1 MIPEWLNQS
10 VKPINEQMVVLA
22 TARQQQLTKPLGS
35 LGRMEQVAIR
45 LAGLQGVETPD
56 LERVRIVVFA
66 ADHGVA
72 ASGVSAFPQ
81 EVTAQMMANFAA
93 GGAAISVLARSLEA
107 ELEVVDVGVLE
118 EPANYPGVVY
128 DRAAA
133 GSANLLYQDAM
144 TAEVLETALD
154 AGRRALDRAVDAGAQ
169 LIIGGEMGIGNTT
182 AAAAVACALLELK
195 PETLVGPGT
204 GLNSAGM
211 VHKSEVIQK
220 ALTRYSGLAQL
231 PLEALRVVGGLE
243 IAALT
248 GAYLAAAQA
257 GIPVLVDGYI
267 TSAAA
272 LVAVRHNPQVKE
284 WLLFSHQS
292 AEPGHQAILEAMD
305 AEPLINL
312 GMRLGEGSG
321 AATTLPLLRLACDL
335 HNGMATFA
343 DAGVSEG

>member
-1 MIPEWLNQS
+1 
-10 VKPINEQMVVLA
+10 MVVLA

-45 LAGLQGVETPD
+45 LAGLQGVKTPD

-93 GGAAISVLARSLEA
+93 GGAAISVLARSLGVK
-107 ELEVVDVGVLE
+107 LEVVDVGVLG

-144 TAEVLETALD
+144 AAEVFETALG
-154 AGRRALDRAVDAGAQ
+154 AGKRALDRAVDAGAQ

-211 VHKSEVIQK
+211 AHKSEVIQE
-220 ALTRYSGLAQL
+220 ALSRYSGLAQL